1 MPRESV
7 IFGIAGV
14 FFGVLVGWIIGS
26 QQAGP
31 ARQIPAVPADA
42 PQTQSQQTRTPPP
55 LDEARVAQLKAALEK
70 SPGNAAP
77 RVELANLYFDHERF
91 VDAAHWYEEA
101 LKLEPRSVN
110 VSTGPGHRVLLHEP
124 ARRRAEAVRAI
135 ADDRAGHTKTLLN
148 VGIVRAFGKQDLDG
162 AAKAWERVIELAP
175 SSPEAGTARQ
185 ALASLR
191 SGHPDTGGA
200 QARPPDRQV
209 VMAGLLLKLI
219 LFLVV
224 VRLVWRFV
232 RGVLEGAGLLQVRG
246 ASERRPRTR
255 SGLRCLRRAFPG
267 ADGAEGIGNAILL
280 LREMP
285 DGVERLNHVRRAT

>member
-1 MPRESV
+1 MPKESV

-55 LDEARVAQLKAALEK
+55 LDEGRVAQLKAALEK

-91 VDAAHWYEEA
+91 VDAAQWYEEA

-110 VSTGPGHRVLLHEP
+110 VSTDLGIAYYYMNRHDAALKQFERSLTIEP
-124 ARRRAEAVRAI
+124 
-135 ADDRAGHTKTLLN
+135 GHTKTLLN

-191 SGHPDTGGA
+191 SGHPETGGA
-200 QARPPDRQV
+200 QARPPDRQ
-209 VMAGLLLKLI
+209 
-219 LFLVV
+219 
-224 VRLVWRFV
+224 
-232 RGVLEGAGLLQVRG
+232 
-246 ASERRPRTR
+246 
-255 SGLRCLRRAFPG
+255 
-267 ADGAEGIGNAILL
+267 
-280 LREMP
+280 
-285 DGVERLNHVRRAT
+285 

>member
-14 FFGVLVGWIIGS
+14 FFGILVGWIIGS

-31 ARQIPAVPADA
+31 SRQIPAVPADA

-55 LDEARVAQLKAALEK
+55 LDEGRVEQLKAALET

-101 LKLEPRSVN
+101 LKLEPRN
-110 VSTGPGHRVLLHEP
+110 ADVSTDLGIAYFRLNQPDAALQQFDRSLKIEP
-124 ARRRAEAVRAI
+124 
-135 ADDRAGHTKTLLN
+135 GHTKTFWN
-148 VGIVRAFGKQDLDG
+148 IGIVRAMGKQDLAG

-175 SSPEAGTARQ
+175 TSPEAGRARE

-191 SGHPDTGGA
+191 GAHPGIGGA
-200 QARPPDRQV
+200 EARPPDGQ
-209 VMAGLLLKLI
+209 
-219 LFLVV
+219 
-224 VRLVWRFV
+224 
-232 RGVLEGAGLLQVRG
+232 
-246 ASERRPRTR
+246 
-255 SGLRCLRRAFPG
+255 
-267 ADGAEGIGNAILL
+267 
-280 LREMP
+280 
-285 DGVERLNHVRRAT
+285 